1 MFYCK
6 ISFGLRNI
14 NNKIK
19 KRDGR
24 GGWGGEGI
32 GQRKKKWEIHLFFF
46 YVLTVGSLCESSV
59 SVNSGCGLSAGK
71 EG

>member
-1 MFYCK
+1 M
-6 ISFGLRNI
+6 
-14 NNKIK
+14 
-19 KRDGR
+19 
-24 GGWGGEGI
+24 GGGGEGI